1 MISKGNLRKR
11 TGPTW
16 KKKTDQRSERAAAQ
30 NLTSSQHF
38 QDIEIERGRQN
49 NRKGA
54 NAGKGKV
61 AITVPGAQLSM
72 SSRARRRRTTHLQ
85 RERSGPLLLSRSP
98 QIMPRPP
105 PPGSTST
112 DCCCTPGGD
121 ALRRPGRQG
130 GEGGERVFPVRR
142 RVPLGSGGKSEP
154 FAEAAPAS
162 SADR

>member
-85 RERSGPLLLSRSP
+85 RERSSPLLLSRSR
-98 QIMPRPP
+98 QIMPRPRPP

-130 GEGGERVFPVRR
+130 VRGASECFRSAGGFRWVPEAKVSLCRGGAGEQC
-142 RVPLGSGGKSEP
+142 
-154 FAEAAPAS
+154 
-162 SADR
+162 